1 MEINIGQPRTE
12 DSCVVY
18 ETVKVKLK
26 KQTFITHHGSSRK
39 HPVFWGV
46 LHHSMSIKD
55 LAMKGGNY
63 MKSVLA

>member
-46 LHHSMSIKD
+46 FFASEYFIIQC
-55 LAMKGGNY
+55 
-63 MKSVLA
+63 VLKIWL